1 MFLTMGYGVYF
12 FFASLMIIS
21 VPVSYPMRSFQNQ
34 RSNNLQ
40 FVYFLVPETKGVPLE
55 RMDELFDIK
64 PTFKAHPIMIQRLKE
79 ESDEVRDVFVEKS
92 KHADQ
97 VEQVA

>member
-1 MFLTMGYGVYF
+1 
-12 FFASLMIIS
+12 
-21 VPVSYPMRSFQNQ
+21 
-34 RSNNLQ
+34 
-40 FVYFLVPETKGVPLE
+40 
-55 RMDELFDIK
+55 MDELFDIK